1 MSRTTLTLPAVF
13 LCALAAALLAPP
25 ASAQSDATIGIVST
39 DAVITGN
46 SATGLG
52 PLNACVRA
60 EPGFSVSVD
69 LVVDAVPED
78 RGVIGF
84 QVTIEYDPSLLTL
97 TAVDSEFLLAAK
109 GTFEPFEGLSDPLPD
124 TDGDGRYT
132 ILVADLA
139 SRPPIENIESGKGVL
154 ARLTFTTKGAG
165 ISPVAP
171 SFDPP
176 EVYPSL
182 IDIQNATIGVD
193 STGTA
198 SIAVGQDCE
207 TPPEATP
214 VIEELP
220 PTDQI
225 PGFPTPVPT
234 PSPVG
239 QTPAPSGSGDAGS
252 PGPSGSAGPT
262 GDGPEINTPE
272 ESDGGTSAGAIA
284 AVAALAAAGVA
295 LAGGGAWMLL
305 RRRRG
310 GGGGAATP

>member
-1 MSRTTLTLPAVF
+1 MSRTTLALPAVF
-13 LCALAAALLAPP
+13 LCALAAGLLALP

-39 DAVITGN
+39 DAVIAGN
-46 SATGLG
+46 SATALG

-60 EPGFSVSVD
+60 EPGAPVSVD
-69 LVVDAVPED
+69 LVVDAVPAD

-84 QVTIEYDPSLLTL
+84 QVAIEYDPSLLTL
-97 TAVDSEFLLAAK
+97 TAVDNEFLLAAK

-154 ARLTFTTKGAG
+154 SRLTFTAKGAG

-176 EVYPSL
+176 EVYPSI
-182 IDIQNATIGVD
+182 IDIQNTTIGVD

-198 SIAVGQDCE
+198 SIAVGQDCDAA
-207 TPPEATP
+207 PEATP
-214 VIEELP
+214 VIEDLP
-220 PTDQI
+220 PIDQI

-234 PSPVG
+234 PTPVG
-239 QTPAPSGSGDAGS
+239 QTPGPSGSGNAGTPTRPGS
-252 PGPSGSAGPT
+252 PGTANP
-262 GDGPEINTPE
+262 GDGPDIATPE
-272 ESDGGTSAGAIA
+272 EGDGGTSAGAVA

-310 GGGGAATP
+310 GDGA